1 MSLLKQQVRSYL
13 SLRGSILRAIAYGD
27 VTAADVLRITQIN
40 PNSYQLRRQNP
51 DLWTVDEV
59 SLLATALGHET
70 NTLKPIRQLT
80 MLLQLLPD
88 SKQREVYQRAQ
99 LTRRK
104 LLVRH
109 ANCNNWKVWELQQ
122 ITDVL

>member
-1 MSLLKQQVRSYL
+1 M
-13 SLRGSILRAIAYGD
+13 RGSIIRAIAYGD
-27 VTAADVLRITQIN
+27 VAAADVLRITQIN

-51 DLWTVDEV
+51 DLWTIDEI
-59 SLLATALGHET
+59 SQLATALGHET

-80 MLLQLLPD
+80 LLLQLLPN
-88 SKQREVYQRAQ
+88 SKQKEVHQRAQ

-104 LLVRH
+104 LLVRQ

-122 ITDVL
+122 IADVL